1 MSFGMRTL
9 FQAVTDCFTGNTL
22 ENDLSNATAPA
33 AFHDSITYGNM
44 RKRSTST
51 RTSQATHWLL
61 PAQDFR
67 DRYEP
72 TGSDHQT
79 AVLAQIH

>member
-1 MSFGMRTL
+1 MRIL
-9 FQAVTDCFTGNTL
+9 SQAGTDCFTGNIL
-22 ENDLSNATAPA
+22 ENDRSNATAPA
-33 AFHDSITYGNM
+33 AFHDSITYDNM

-51 RTSQATHWLL
+51 RTSQATRWLL
-61 PAQDFR
+61 LAQDFR

-72 TGSDHQT
+72 IELDHQT